1 MWLRFRCKGGRKGEV
16 VLKMGER
23 LMRRWC
29 WCVGV
34 YVSLCGV
41 VEAAP
46 PVAQERQAASAVV
59 VQDVMGMFWF
69 RRQAVSAKPSA
80 VPKAIRSRLM
90 LPFVDPAIP
99 KDGGRDTKP
108 ATTQPPKS
116 KGSSVRSF
124 AVSRPVADRRAVSRA
139 AVGRPVADRR
149 AVGRA
154 AVGRAAVGRPVGPS
168 TRPLR
173 SQGARVKESY
183 PASKP
188 KPSAR

>member
-1 MWLRFRCKGGRKGEV
+1 MGACCMWLRFRCKGGRAEEV
-16 VLKMGER
+16 VLEMGEMR
-23 LMRRWC
+23 MRRWC

-34 YVSLCGV
+34 YVSLCGA

-46 PVAQERQAASAVV
+46 PVAQDRPVASTVV

-99 KDGGRDTKP
+99 KGGGRDTKP
-108 ATTQPPKS
+108 ATTQSPKS
-116 KGSSVRSF
+116 KGPSDRSF
-124 AVSRPVADRRAVSRA
+124 AVSRPAVARFAVSRF
-139 AVGRPVADRR
+139 AVSRFAVSRP
-149 AVGRA
+149 AV
-154 AVGRAAVGRPVGPS
+154 PS
-168 TRPLR
+168 TGRLR
-173 SQGARVKESY
+173 SQGAHGKEPYS
-183 PASKP
+183 ASKP